1 MGILYFISVWRGR
14 GEGWGRE
21 GGEDGR
27 WSGRERVGFGEGG
40 SEAKFIKF
48 KKKFFFLPIFNK
60 FVLQNNPPMQL
71 CLIFY
76 KTLRKIN

>member
-21 GGEDGR
+21 GGEGGR

-48 KKKFFFLPIFNK
+48 KKKIFFYPSSTRLYYKIILPCN
-60 FVLQNNPPMQL
+60 
-71 CLIFY
+71 Y
-76 KTLRKIN
+76 A

>member
-21 GGEDGR
+21 GGEGGR

-48 KKKFFFLPIFNK
+48 KKKIFFYPSSTSLYYKIILPCN
-60 FVLQNNPPMQL
+60 
-71 CLIFY
+71 Y
-76 KTLRKIN
+76 A